1 MISQLYDENIALSD
15 SWYGKK
21 IRAYLNAY
29 GTKYDFCRLFGSEKG
44 GYILVY
50 NGTMTVDGNFD
61 KDELN
66 SFINMLVPVTI
77 EVPRY
82 ITLQLENKY
91 KKIRKTLFK
100 AVSGENNID
109 LNYVK
114 ENTLLDKIFP
124 ILKEGFGITEYE
136 AWYADISHR
145 IRHGVSDIY
154 LYKST
159 TVTKVFDIDGFVFLS
174 HIATAK
180 SGRGQGT
187 AGNFLHWLC
196 GEFEKQG
203 KSVYLYARDERRTF
217 YEQLGFIE
225 IDSEFF
231 YEKDISF

>member
-1 MISQLYDENIALSD
+1 MIKQVYDENITLPD

-29 GTKYDFCRLFGSEKG
+29 GTKYDFCRLFGSERG

-50 NGTMTVDGNFD
+50 NGTMTADGDFD
-61 KDELN
+61 ESELN
-66 SFINMLVPVTI
+66 GFINMLSPVTI
-77 EVPRY
+77 EMSRGAALH
-82 ITLQLENKY
+82 IGNEY
-91 KKIRKTLFK
+91 KRINKTLFK

-109 LNYVK
+109 VSCVNQ
-114 ENTLLDKIFP
+114 NTLLDNIFP

-136 AWYADISHR
+136 AWYVDISHR

-203 KSVYLYARDERRTF
+203 KSVFLYAKDERRTF

-225 IDSEFF
+225 ADKEVF
-231 YEKDISF
+231 YEKDI